1 MVGIAQERFDAGP
14 GCQPMALRLI
24 VPRGTVERHAK
35 GSLLPPRRAL
45 RERLREKTLDALCPI
60 RAEEAAKRNA
70 SRRGRRRVRAV
81 GAVRCVRYSVASV
94 PLRR

>member
-1 MVGIAQERFDAGP
+1 
-14 GCQPMALRLI
+14 MAYLI
-24 VPRGTVERHAK
+24 MYYQGNAEVAAAVLGVRRGTVERHAK

-60 RAEEAAKRNA
+60 RGEEAAKRNA